1 MVLDLEFKGGHLWLG
16 RFAAMASPC
25 EVLLESPDLDQPT
38 IKSLLH
44 LAAAEAWRIEAK
56 FSRYKNDSII
66 GCINAANGQT
76 VTVDDET
83 AMLLDYAEQCYQLS
97 QGKFDISSGP
107 LRHIWQ
113 FRGQEFRPD
122 LAQLQQVL
130 ERIGWDKCHWQKPQ
144 LTLPVGAE
152 IDLGG
157 IGKEY
162 AVDRTL
168 RLLLEAALGAHLTV
182 LINYGGDIAC
192 SGPRLDGSAWV
203 VGLEAL
209 GNHAGDCALELVGG
223 GIATSGDTH
232 RFLLFNG
239 QRLSH
244 ILDPRTGWPVPNAP
258 QTVTVKAASCTLAG
272 MLATFAMLQGAEAE
286 TFLEAQG
293 VQYWIQRL
301 PTPSS

>member
-1 MVLDLEFKGGHLWLG
+1 MDLEFKGDHLWLG

-25 EVLLESPDLDQPT
+25 EVLLESPDLDQAT
-38 IKSLLH
+38 VKTLLH
-44 LAAAEAWRIEAK
+44 VAAEEAWRLEAK
-56 FSRYKNDSII
+56 FSRYKNDSVI
-66 GCINAANGQT
+66 GHINKTAGQT

-83 AMLLDYAEQCYQLS
+83 AMLLDYADQCYELS
-97 QGKFDISSGP
+97 GGKFDISSGP
-107 LRHIWQ
+107 LRHVWQ

-122 LAQLQQVL
+122 LAQLRQVL
-130 ERIGWDKCHWQKPQ
+130 ERVGWHKCLWQKPQ
-144 LTLPVGAE
+144 LTLLPGAE

-168 RLLLEAALGAHLTV
+168 RLLLEGAPGARLSL
-182 LINYGGDIAC
+182 LINYGGDVVC
-192 SGPRLDGSAWV
+192 SGPRLNGSAWV
-203 VGLEAL
+203 IGLEAL
-209 GNHAGDCALELVGG
+209 GNHAGDRALELAGG

-239 QRLSH
+239 KRLSH
-244 ILDPRTGWPVPNAP
+244 ILDPQTGWPVPDAP

-272 MLATFAMLQGAEAE
+272 MLATFAMLQGAAAE

-301 PTPSS
+301 PSQGL